1 MMKHLLGLE
10 ELEREEILDVLESAR
25 AFREVL
31 ARPVKK
37 VPALRNRTV
46 VNLFYEP
53 STRTRFS
60 FELAEK
66 RLSADTIT
74 FSASGSSVSK
84 GETLRDT
91 VRNLEA
97 MEIDMVVVRH
107 GMSGAP
113 HFLARHLDAAVINA
127 GDGTHEHPT
136 QGLLDLYTI
145 GEHAGHFEGLKVA
158 IVGDVLH
165 SRVAR
170 SDIWGLKKLGA
181 DITICGPGTL
191 VPAEFESLGV
201 KRTHDLDAALVDAE
215 VVIVLRIQFER
226 MTGGFI
232 PTAREYARRYGI
244 TRERLRRARP
254 DIKVMHPGPMNRGLE
269 IEPEVADGPH
279 SVILDQV
286 KNGVAVRM
294 AALFL
299 ANGSHVEETTRALTD
314 ADETD
319 VEDETREDYGRAHL
333 VPRS

>member
-10 ELEREEILDVLESAR
+10 ELDRETILDVLESAR

-66 RLSADTIT
+66 RLSADTVS
-74 FSASGSSVSK
+74 FSASGSSISK

-127 GDGTHEHPT
+127 GDGMHEHPT

-145 GEHAGHFEGLKVA
+145 GEHVGHFEGLKVA

-170 SDIWGLKKLGA
+170 SDIWGLTKLGA
-181 DITICGPGTL
+181 DVTVCGPGTL
-191 VPAEFESLGV
+191 IPRELEAIGV
-201 KRTHDLDAALVDAE
+201 KRQHDLDLAIRDAE
-215 VVIVLRIQFER
+215 VIMVLRIQFER
-226 MTGGFI
+226 MRGGFI
-232 PTAREYARRYGI
+232 PSAREYARFYGI
-244 TRERLRRARP
+244 TRERLARCRP
-254 DIKVMHPGPMNRGLE
+254 EVKVMHPGPMNRGLE

-294 AALFL
+294 AVLYL
-299 ANGSHVEETTRALTD
+299 LSGSNAEETARDVSETGDDALEMGGRT
-314 ADETD
+314 ES
-319 VEDETREDYGRAHL
+319 YGRTPAA
-333 VPRS
+333 RI